1 MSAFKDEEVI
11 SKYKDIRDIAK
22 TFGASDYQ
30 ANISA
35 INKVV
40 SDSKVGTFFSNIQK
54 GATLA
59 KASVGESANS
69 IVKSIASIKGGLA
82 GARASLS
89 TFGKI
94 GVVLAGVAATVSV
107 IKAIYDALDDAFILN
122 GATAENKMNDAFDAY
137 DSAKAEDCK

>member
-59 KASVGESANS
+59 TSRRIPKRILRS
-69 IVKSIASIKGGLA
+69 
-82 GARASLS
+82 RSLS
-89 TFGKI
+89 GMKE
-94 GVVLAGVAATVSV
+94 VSAV
-107 IKAIYDALDDAFILN
+107 
-122 GATAENKMNDAFDAY
+122 G
-137 DSAKAEDCK
+137 